1 MLRNLIF
8 IICFISIHSTTWAQ
22 SADQIVDNY
31 FQAIGGL
38 EKWNNIKT
46 RIISGHLI
54 KMPVKSIFE
63 IGSTDTLNTL
73 LKIKKPNKFFY
84 ESSGKALFSNIL
96 CFDGEILWTQ
106 SSSGLKSVKTN
117 DEIEYFQNLN
127 MNGLADIL
135 AEKSTEIE
143 SLGIEKLKNVDY
155 YVLKITVHGW
165 MFSQKYFFDLKTGLP
180 FCSMA
185 LGSINQRYT
194 IYKDYRENAGMMI
207 HYVEEVYDHLWN
219 LESRAIFSDIRINS
233 ELDDDEFIMP
243 KK

>member
-1 MLRNLIF
+1 MLRNLILVIF
-8 IICFISIHSTTWAQ
+8 FVSIQSTTWAQ
-22 SADQIVDNY
+22 SADQIVDKY

-46 RIISGHLI
+46 RVLSGHLI

-63 IGSTDTLNTL
+63 IGRTDTLNTL
-73 LKIKKPNKFFY
+73 LKIKRPNKFFY
-84 ESSGKALFSNIL
+84 ESSGKGLFSNIL

-106 SSSGLKSVKTN
+106 SSSGLKAIKTS

-135 AEKSTEIE
+135 TDKSTEIA
-143 SLGIEKLKNVDY
+143 SLGIEKLKGVDY
-155 YVLKITVHGW
+155 YVLRITVHGW

-194 IYKDYRENAGMMI
+194 IYKDYRENAGMVI

-219 LESRAIFSDIRINS
+219 LESRVIYKDIRIN
-233 ELDDDEFIMP
+233 EVLEDNEFIIP
-243 KK
+243 KN